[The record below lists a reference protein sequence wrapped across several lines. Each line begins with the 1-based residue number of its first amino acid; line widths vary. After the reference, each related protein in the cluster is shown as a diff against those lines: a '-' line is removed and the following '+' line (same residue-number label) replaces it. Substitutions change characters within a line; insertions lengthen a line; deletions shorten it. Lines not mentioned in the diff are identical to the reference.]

1 MKFRPFYGWILGLS
15 AVAVFL
21 GSVVYQGHFSSQET
35 EAVAFVTLGL
45 DQSKLPGEVSSY
57 EIQRAVEHFSD
68 VVLGWTAEP
77 NFAKEFAQGV
87 GEQYSFSAR
96 RQEKE
101 NLLFTVTGPLET
113 EGPAITLVSLIKE
126 RLGEY
131 NAASH
136 SGYTVAVERE
146 TLVQVQQSNWRSAAG
161 WTFVVLLMEALGFF
175 AFEYARRR

>member
-1 MKFRPFYGWILGLS
+1 MKFRAFYGWILSLS
-15 AVAVFL
+15 AVGVFFAC
-21 GSVVYQGHFSSQET
+21 VAYQGHFESTQN

-45 DQSKLPGEVSSY
+45 DQSKLSAEVSSY

-77 NFAKEFAQGV
+77 SFAKEFAQGV
-87 GEQYSFSAR
+87 GEQYGFSAR

-101 NLLFTVTGPLET
+101 NLLFTVTGPVET

-131 NAASH
+131 NAASN

-146 TLVQVQQSNWRSAAG
+146 TVVQVQQSNWRSALG
-161 WTFVVLLMEALGFF
+161 FTLLVLLMEGLGFF